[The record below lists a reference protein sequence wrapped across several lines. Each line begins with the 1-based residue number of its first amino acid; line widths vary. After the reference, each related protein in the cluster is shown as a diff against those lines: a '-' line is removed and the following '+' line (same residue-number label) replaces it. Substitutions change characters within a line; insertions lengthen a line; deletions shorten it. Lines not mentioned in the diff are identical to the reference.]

1 MKTSR
6 TFKIL
11 FRQIK
16 AKRKNDIAPIYVR
29 ITVNGDR
36 TEFSLG
42 KSHPIN
48 EWDGKM
54 SRAIGRTAVARALN
68 NELDNTYSDITD
80 AYKELQ
86 KEGRLVT
93 ALSVKARYLGTDNN
107 QATLLELDTYHTSKM
122 EGVLEKGTLKNYK
135 TTTKYLTAFLTKKMK
150 TSDVYLDQIGYSFII
165 DFEQFLRKK
174 ENHLS
179 IQSLTNNGIMKHI
192 ERLNKLMNL
201 AVKLKWIKENPF
213 VNYDVKFN
221 KYDSPFLSAIELQQ
235 LEKVELLK
243 EAHRK
248 VRDIFVFGCYTG
260 LSYIDI
266 KNLTKNN
273 IVYGIDGK
281 KWVSFY
287 REKSSIPTK
296 VPLLDK
302 VLDILEKY
310 SDYDTTNRLLPVY
323 SNQKMNIYIKEIASI
338 CEITK
343 KLTCHVARHTFATTV
358 TLSNGVPIET
368 VSKLLGHSKLSTT
381 RIYARVLEHKVGKDI
396 AQLQNILET
405 NKTDERNI
413 S

>member
-1 MKTSR
+1 MKG
-6 TFKIL
+6 IL
-11 FRQIK
+11 
-16 AKRKNDIAPIYVR
+16 
-29 ITVNGDR
+29 
-36 TEFSLG
+36 E
-42 KSHPIN
+42 
-48 EWDGKM
+48 E
-54 SRAIGRTAVARALN
+54 
-68 NELDNTYSDITD
+68 
-80 AYKELQ
+80 
-86 KEGRLVT
+86 
-93 ALSVKARYLGTDNN
+93 
-107 QATLLELDTYHTSKM
+107 
-122 EGVLEKGTLKNYK
+122 GTLKNYK

-150 TSDVYLDQIGYSFII
+150 TSDVYLEQIGYSFII

-179 IQSLTNNGIMKHI
+179 KQSLTNNGIMKHI

-221 KYDSPFLSAIELQQ
+221 KYDSPFLSSTELQQ
-235 LEKVELLK
+235 LGEVEL
-243 EAHRK
+243 ESETHRK
-248 VRDIFVFGCYTG
+248 VRDIFVFGCYAG

-287 REKSSIPTK
+287 REKSNTPTK
-296 VPLLDK
+296 VPLLHK
-302 VLDILEKY
+302 ALDILEKY
-310 SDYDTTNRLLPVY
+310 IDFDTTNRLLPVY
-323 SNQKMNIYIKEIASI
+323 SNQKMNQHIKEIAII
-338 CEITK
+338 CEIKK
-343 KLTCHVARHTFATTV
+343 KLTSHVARHTFATTV

-396 AQLQNILET
+396 ALLQNILDT
-405 NKTDERNI
+405 DKTDERNI